1 MYNECPMRWKL
12 NYVDDL
18 RIFESNIYLIFGT
31 AMHEVL
37 QKYLEVMYYDTAKR
51 ADMIGLDRVLREKMV
66 EGFKQAEESEGKAP
80 CTKQELQE
88 FDGQE
93 IIFEIFPEDCP
104 NQVEQG
110 TLSFDAED
118 NAIVTFDD
126 GETMSIKA
134 DQVIDTFDNWSK
146 ENFS

>member
-1 MYNECPMRWKL
+1 MVYSDMEKKTDK
-12 NYVDDL
+12 Y
-18 RIFESNIYLIFGT
+18 IIYG
-31 AMHEVL
+31 
-37 QKYLEVMYYDTAKR
+37 QYDR
-51 ADMIGLDRVLREKMV
+51 DH
-66 EGFKQAEESEGKAP
+66 
-80 CTKQELQE
+80 E

-110 TLSFDAED
+110 TLSFDAEE

>member
-1 MYNECPMRWKL
+1 LGATRQKKQNK
-12 NYVDDL
+12 N
-18 RIFESNIYLIFGT
+18 IFSLAFLLDVWYSYYMT
-31 AMHEVL
+31 A
-37 QKYLEVMYYDTAKR
+37 
-51 ADMIGLDRVLREKMV
+51 
-66 EGFKQAEESEGKAP
+66 
-80 CTKQELQE
+80 KQELQE

-110 TLSFDAED
+110 ILSFDADE
-118 NAIVTFDD
+118 NAIVTFSD

-134 DQVIDTFDNWSK
+134 RQVIDTYENWSK

>member
-1 MYNECPMRWKL
+1 M
-12 NYVDDL
+12 
-18 RIFESNIYLIFGT
+18 T
-31 AMHEVL
+31 A
-37 QKYLEVMYYDTAKR
+37 
-51 ADMIGLDRVLREKMV
+51 
-66 EGFKQAEESEGKAP
+66 
-80 CTKQELQE
+80 KQELQE

-93 IIFEIFPEDCP
+93 IIFEMFPEDCT

-110 TLSFDAED
+110 TLSFDAEE